1 MILAYQDIKECRVV
15 DPLTGK
21 KRALVEPF
29 HERTRHNGMSYGC
42 GPHGYDVR
50 CKQRIVLGPGEFSLA
65 STVEHFMTPND
76 LMFLVKD
83 KSTWARRG
91 LSVFN
96 TVGESGWYG
105 WLTLEL
111 KNQGHQTIVIEAGD
125 PIAQILY
132 YKLTQ
137 PTSQPYGN
145 SKYQGQ
151 GDAPVE
157 AILEG
162 VSDAL

>member
-1 MILAYQDIKECRVV
+1 MILAHQDIMAMLVC
-15 DPLTGK
+15 DPETGK
-21 KRALVEPF
+21 LRQLVEPF
-29 HERTRHNGMSYGC
+29 HERARHNGMSYGC

-50 CKQRIVLGPGEFSLA
+50 CKQRIVLPPGGFSLA
-65 STVEHFMTPND
+65 STVEHFVTPD
-76 LMFLVKD
+76 HLMFLVKD

-96 TVGESGWYG
+96 TVGEAGWYG

-111 KNQGHQTIVIEAGD
+111 KNQGPEVLVIEAGD
-125 PIAQILY
+125 PIAQILWQR
-132 YKLTQ
+132 LTQ
-137 PTSQPYGN
+137 PTAQPYGN

-151 GDAPVE
+151 GDAPVA

-162 VSDAL
+162 VNQ